1 MRRNFTNKN
10 GKAGGVMSQFAAQK
24 KKSIVAVALV
34 VVMVFMWVK
43 VLRNKSPQQAGAAVL
58 PPGTSSQAQQNSS
71 DLKVSFI
78 RLPFMP
84 GRHDVLSR
92 DFFQMDSS
100 MFGSSEQVN
109 ILSSG
114 GSGGNARRIA
124 EMLRLDAIVMSD
136 EHEAFINDRLL
147 KVGDKIIVPDGENKY
162 ECEVSVIEENLVIVK
177 VEETEVELKLKD
189 EQEALER

>member
-24 KKSIVAVALV
+24 KKSIVAVTLV
-34 VVMVFMWVK
+34 IVMVFMWGK
-43 VLRNKSPQQAGAAVL
+43 VLRNESPQQAGATVL
-58 PPGTSSQAQQNSS
+58 PSGTSSQSQQNSS
-71 DLKVSFI
+71 ELKVSFI

-109 ILSSG
+109 VLSSG
-114 GSGGNARRIA
+114 GGGDAKRIA
-124 EMLRLDAIVMSD
+124 EMLKLDAIV
-136 EHEAFINDRLL
+136 
-147 KVGDKIIVPDGENKY
+147 V
-162 ECEVSVIEENLVIVK
+162 
-177 VEETEVELKLKD
+177 
-189 EQEALER
+189 